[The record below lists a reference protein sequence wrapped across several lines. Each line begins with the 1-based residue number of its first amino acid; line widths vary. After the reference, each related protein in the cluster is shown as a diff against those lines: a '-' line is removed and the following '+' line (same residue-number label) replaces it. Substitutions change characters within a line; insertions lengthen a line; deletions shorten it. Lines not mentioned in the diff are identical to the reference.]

1 MDVPLAMYR
10 DEIEAYKEAMCRE
23 CAAECEEAKK
33 KRTKGLQHMCCR
45 PFVLK

>member
-33 KRTKGLQHMCCR
+33 TSPR
-45 PFVLK
+45 